1 MFDFFPSGNLAENE
15 HSHNMTFNVSSA
27 TSMGSIDSIPLL
39 AAAAPFA
46 LLPDASNA

>member
-1 MFDFFPSGNLAENE
+1 MFNFFPSGNLAENE

-27 TSMGSIDSIPLL
+27 TSMGSIDILL